1 MIAAAKE
8 SDAPSPPRV
17 ETRLNH
23 TELWQIYRA
32 SGPGGAS
39 EDELIKQYLPLV
51 KTVVGRLAAS
61 LPRHVDG
68 DELYSAGL
76 VGLLN
81 AVRQYKPDLG
91 ASFET
96 YARQRIR
103 GAVLDELR
111 RMDWVPRSVHA
122 KARKMQ
128 GVMQRLEQK
137 NGTIPDDE
145 AMAAALKISL
155 TEYHELL
162 EEIRP
167 ATFVCLDAP
176 ADPGQEDFS
185 EHEMLPDG
193 DQDDPMAKTSR
204 AELARLIAE
213 RIRQLPDLQRKVIA
227 LLYFED
233 LRVKEIAEASG
244 FCESHI
250 CQTHTKAILAIRAYI
265 EQHEAGAGR
274 PTEAAA

>member
-1 MIAAAKE
+1 MISGAQE
-8 SDAPSPPRV
+8 SDETPPPLV
-17 ETRLNH
+17 EARPNH
-23 TELWQIYRA
+23 LELWRLYHA
-32 SGPGGAS
+32 SGPGDAS
-39 EDELIKQYLPLV
+39 EDELVRKYLPLV

-61 LPRHVDG
+61 LPSHVDS

-81 AVRQYKPDLG
+81 AVRQFKPDLG

-96 YARQRIR
+96 YARKRIR

-122 KARKMQ
+122 KARKIQ
-128 GVMQRLEQK
+128 GVMKELEQK
-137 NGTIPDDE
+137 LGTIPDDE
-145 AMAAALKISL
+145 QMAAALKISIP
-155 TEYHELL
+155 EYHEIL

-167 ATFVCLDAP
+167 ATFICLDAP
-176 ADPGQEDFS
+176 ADNDQDDFS
-185 EHEMLPDG
+185 EHEMLPAGDG
-193 DQDDPMAKTSR
+193 DDPMANTSR
-204 AELARLIAE
+204 AELARLIGQ

-227 LLYFED
+227 LIYFED

-250 CQTHTKAILAIRAYI
+250 CQTHTKAILAIRSYI
-265 EQHEAGAGR
+265 ERHEAGPRR
-274 PTEAAA
+274 PNDPTA